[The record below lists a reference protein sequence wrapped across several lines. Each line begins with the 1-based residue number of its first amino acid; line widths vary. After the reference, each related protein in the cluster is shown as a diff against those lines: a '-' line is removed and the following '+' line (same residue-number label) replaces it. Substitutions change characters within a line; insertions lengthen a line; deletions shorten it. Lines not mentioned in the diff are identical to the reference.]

1 MDKKQK
7 GVEFYQNN
15 FDKYEIRKKGMIDD
29 KKWMVCLSIIILV
42 LNFVPNLLQGHQ
54 VFAENQKIYK
64 DKVELINDESFNISY
79 SMRALEN
86 QYEWEID
93 YRINKTENDKE
104 LKLKFSFE
112 GNQPIV

>member
-1 MDKKQK
+1 
-7 GVEFYQNN
+7 
-15 FDKYEIRKKGMIDD
+15 MIDD

-64 DKVELINDESFNISY
+64 DKVELINDESFNVSY

-112 GNQPIV
+112 GNQPIEIEEN

>member
-1 MDKKQK
+1 
-7 GVEFYQNN
+7 
-15 FDKYEIRKKGMIDD
+15 MI
-29 KKWMVCLSIIILV
+29 KKWTVCLSIIILV

-54 VFAENQKIYK
+54 VFAENQKNYK

-79 SMRALEN
+79 SMQALEN

-112 GNQPIV
+112 GNQPIEIEENESWTLKEKYNNFRF

>member
-1 MDKKQK
+1 MFQTYCK
-7 GVEFYQNN
+7 VI
-15 FDKYEIRKKGMIDD
+15 KY
-29 KKWMVCLSIIILV
+29 L
-42 LNFVPNLLQGHQ
+42 
-54 VFAENQKIYK
+54 QKIKKNYK

-112 GNQPIV
+112 GDQPIV